1 MKCRY
6 VGGKYMHFMTV
17 NIPAGAKHA
26 DSWCT
31 RKGNLQY
38 PLLPMVPSSA
48 FVTVTGGERSPS
60 DGFFP
65 W

>member
-1 MKCRY
+1 
-6 VGGKYMHFMTV
+6 MHFMTV
-17 NIPAGAKHA
+17 NILAGAKHA

-65 W
+65 R